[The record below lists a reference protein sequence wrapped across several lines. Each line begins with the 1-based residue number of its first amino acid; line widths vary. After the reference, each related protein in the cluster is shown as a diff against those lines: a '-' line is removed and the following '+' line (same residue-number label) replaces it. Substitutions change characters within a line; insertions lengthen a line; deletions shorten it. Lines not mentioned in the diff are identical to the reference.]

1 MLYATLG
8 RHTDAMSKT
17 ITILTLGLQ
26 IALTFIATF
35 CIYMVFA
42 LLDSDF
48 GFDGLFGL
56 VIFQP
61 ILAII
66 LSGLT
71 IFGCLVVGLPI
82 RLYNKLNYWWT
93 TNFYVSIIG
102 TIIGLTLL
110 FLALL
115 PTFSETVNYDLD
127 GLSTSKQIPN
137 STFSYIG
144 WLLTAFSIL
153 HTYPPRQLTEK
164 IKSIFEKVLTVSS
177 IVLASLIIT
186 SCNNSSRTT
195 EKPTLLKADREA
207 PLGWI
212 YLTIY
217 QDSTFKFALTGI
229 RGVGDVY
236 KGKVEIG
243 KDSLFFTY
251 SDSIPRAGKTAIY
264 NDKVVAYIDGEYP
277 ERVNISMTKLTK

>member
-1 MLYATLG
+1 MI
-8 RHTDAMSKT
+8 KT
-17 ITILTLGLQ
+17 IIILTLGLQ

-48 GFDGLFGL
+48 GLDGLFGL

-61 ILAII
+61 IIAII

-71 IFGCLVVGLPI
+71 IFVCLIVGLPI
-82 RLYNKLNYWWT
+82 RLNSKLNYWWT
-93 TNFYVSIIG
+93 TNFYISIIG
-102 TIIGLTLL
+102 TIIGLTFL

-115 PTFSETVNYDLD
+115 PTFRETATYDLD
-127 GLSTSKQIPN
+127 GQKTLKQIPN
-137 STFSYIG
+137 SILSIFG
-144 WLLTAFSIL
+144 WLLTAFSLL
-153 HTYPPRQLTEK
+153 HIYPPRQLTEK
-164 IKSIFEKVLTVSS
+164 AKNIFQKTFKTSLP
-177 IVLASLIIT
+177 IVLASFILT
-186 SCNNSSRTT
+186 SCNNSTIRT
-195 EKPTLLKADREA
+195 EKTPILKADREA
-207 PLGWI
+207 PLGWV

-217 QDSTFKFALTGI
+217 QDSTFEFTLSGI

-251 SDSIPRAGKTAIY
+251 SDSIPRAGKTAVY

-277 ERVNISMTKLTK
+277 ERVNISMTKLMK